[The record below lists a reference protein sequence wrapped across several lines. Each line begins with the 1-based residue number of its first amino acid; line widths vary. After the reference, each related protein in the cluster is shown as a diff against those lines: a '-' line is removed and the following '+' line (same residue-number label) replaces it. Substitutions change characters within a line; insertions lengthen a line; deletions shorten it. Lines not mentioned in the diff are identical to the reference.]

1 MNPLALL
8 RAFDDAVM
16 PVRCV
21 FCGTRVRAGEG
32 IVCSDCFEDLPWR
45 YSAPAP
51 VRSPLEHEIAPLAYE
66 FPVDAAIK
74 LLKFRR
80 RLYYGPA
87 LAQLACAALD
97 DLPAGIDA
105 VLPVPLHW
113 RRQWLRGFNQAHEIA
128 KPVAKW
134 LGVPLIRDV
143 RRRRATAPQSGLSA
157 RGRTDNLRNAFDAR
171 RGIARRHVLI
181 IDDVMTTGTTV
192 RQLGRAVLAAGAA
205 SVSALAV
212 ARAGP

>member
-32 IVCSDCFEDLPWR
+32 FVCSDCFEDLPWR
-45 YSAPAP
+45 YSAPA
-51 VRSPLEHEIAPLAYE
+51 
-66 FPVDAAIK
+66 
-74 LLKFRR
+74 
-80 RLYYGPA
+80 
-87 LAQLACAALD
+87 LAQHACAALD
-97 DLPAGIDA
+97 NLPAGIDA